1 MNNKSQFLIRCTLL
15 MCMLLLPNISFAK
28 VNNEKHSGLYISGQ
42 YKPSVSVFSNFS
54 VKETNFH
61 TKHLI
66 ALKQDVDSVEIDS
79 SGNADTGISKPDN
92 FTIPYTAEFQDNHTN
107 CNGSIGYA
115 FAEGPR
121 VEIELS
127 YEKFDVKNPIG
138 YTTVKDAYRYFALAR
153 ETESSAFQPK
163 NNSSPS
169 PTGIYHVVMKND
181 GLSILSNIVNVC
193 YDFSLNNL
201 PISPYLCGGMGIN
214 AIEFFDALHV
224 KFAYQSKAGIS
235 YQILRKINLFID
247 VYYYQ
252 VTSNKF
258 KNLKVQHVHELKDN
272 PKVTSAVATLDI
284 AYFGSEAGVRI
295 IF

>member
-1 MNNKSQFLIRCTLL
+1 MNNKSQFLIRCTFL
-15 MCMLLLPNISFAK
+15 MCTLLLPNISFAK
-28 VNNEKHSGLYISGQ
+28 INNEKHSGLYISGQ

-54 VKETNFH
+54 VKETNVH

-66 ALKQDVDSVEIDS
+66 ALKQDVDSVDIDNTS
-79 SGNADTGISKPDN
+79 ATKGISLTDN

-107 CNGSIGYA
+107 CNGSIGYS

-121 VEIELS
+121 IEIELS
-127 YEKFDVKNPIG
+127 YEKFDVKNPGG
-138 YTTVKDAYRYFALAR
+138 YTTKDAYRYFALAR
-153 ETESSAFQPK
+153 EIDLNSFKPYNLTE
-163 NNSSPS
+163 PS
-169 PTGIYHVVMKND
+169 PAGIHYVVMKND
-181 GLSILSNIVNVC
+181 GLSILSNIVNIC
-193 YDFSLNNL
+193 YDFSLSDL
-201 PISPYLCGGMGIN
+201 PPVSPYLCGGIGIN

-224 KFAYQSKAGIS
+224 KFAYQSKAGVS
-235 YQILRKINLFID
+235 YQLLRKINLFID

-258 KNLKVQHVHELKDN
+258 KNLKVQHVNELKDN

>member
-1 MNNKSQFLIRCTLL
+1 MNNKSQFLIRFIFLT
-15 MCMLLLPNISFAK
+15 CMLSLPNISLSK

-66 ALKQDVDSVEIDS
+66 ALKQDVDSVEIDTG
-79 SGNADTGISKPDN
+79 GNTAGISNPSN

-121 VEIELS
+121 IEIELS
-127 YEKFDVKNPIG
+127 YEKFDVKNPTG

-153 ETESSAFQPK
+153 EINISLFQPK
-163 NNSSPS
+163 QKEGS
-169 PTGIYHVVMKND
+169 GIYHVVMKND
-181 GLSILSNIVNVC
+181 GLSILSNIVNIC

-235 YQILRKINLFID
+235 YQLLRKINLFID

-252 VTSNKF
+252 VISNKF

-284 AYFGSEAGVRI
+284 AYFGSEAGIRI